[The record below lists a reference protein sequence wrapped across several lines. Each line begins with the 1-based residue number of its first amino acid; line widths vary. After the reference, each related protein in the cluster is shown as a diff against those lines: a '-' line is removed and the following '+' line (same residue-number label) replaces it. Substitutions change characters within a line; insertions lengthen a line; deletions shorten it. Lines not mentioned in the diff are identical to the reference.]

1 MVLTDSGAALC
12 TMPAVGKLGGAA
24 GPTVS
29 ILGGVHGDE
38 IEGVLA
44 LRGVV
49 SRLTAAGVPPLRG
62 TLRWIAP
69 AHPAA
74 WVAGT
79 RACPAD
85 GLNLA
90 RVFPGDPAGRPTE
103 RLAAYITTELIAGS
117 DLLIDLH
124 SGGRE
129 FDMPL
134 LCGFHSAGSLAERSA
149 AAAAAFGAPIT
160 WLHPRASAGRSLS
173 AAEDLAIPSI
183 YVEGHG
189 GGQLRR
195 GDLQGYVDGVLRI
208 LAQLGMIDDAPAADQ
223 TLTVSGDGD
232 TDAGIV
238 ARSDGYL
245 VSNREAGALVKAGEV
260 IATIVDDE
268 LRRQAEV
275 HAPVDGVIMLMRRR
289 AKVVVGDTLA
299 IVAAHGGEVA
309 ASSDSGGAGVT
320 VAAGPSA
327 RVRVVDT

>member
-1 MVLTDSGAALC
+1 MRDEKAAIVVKDSGTPAC
-12 TMPAVGKLGGAA
+12 TVPVVRQLGGAD
-24 GPTVS
+24 GPVVS

-38 IEGVLA
+38 IEGVIA

-49 SRLTAAGVPPLRG
+49 SRLAAAGAAPLRG
-62 TLRWIAP
+62 TLRWAAP

-74 WVAGT
+74 WAAGT

-103 RLAAYITTELIAGS
+103 RVAAHLTAELIAGS

-134 LCGFHSAGSLAERSA
+134 LCGFHCAGPLAPRSA
-149 AAAAAFGAPIT
+149 AAAAAFAAPIT
-160 WLHPRASAGRSLS
+160 WLHPLASRGRSLS
-173 AAEDLAIPSI
+173 AAAELAIPSI

-189 GGQLRR
+189 GGQLRQR
-195 GDLQGYVDGVLRI
+195 DLQGYVDGVLRV

-238 ARSDGYL
+238 AGTSGYL
-245 VSNREAGALVKAGEV
+245 VTKRDTGALVKAGEV
-260 IATIVDDE
+260 IATIVDDDM
-268 LRRQAEV
+268 RPRAKV
-275 HAPVDGVIMLMRRR
+275 HAPADGVIMLLRRR
-289 AKVVVGDTLA
+289 ARVAAGDTLA
-299 IVAAHGGEVA
+299 IVASYDGEA
-309 ASSDSGGAGVT
+309 AE
-320 VAAGPSA
+320 
-327 RVRVVDT
+327 